1 MSHFIIQNANRFNSL
16 GNTPEPKNAKFNE
29 TDGFWVTDSNT
40 LLVSE
45 DGFNNLAT
53 KKADCETGEDQKG
66 E

>member
-1 MSHFIIQNANRFNSL
+1 MPHFILENANRYDSL
-16 GNTPEPKNAKFNE
+16 GNSPEPENGIFNE
-29 TDGFWVTDSNT
+29 TDGFWVTDSND

-45 DGFNNLAT
+45 DGFNNLTT